1 MTRQEH
7 LRLKLPTITSERRGI
22 HDHA

>member
-7 LRLKLPTITSERRGI
+7 LRLKLPTITSERKGI